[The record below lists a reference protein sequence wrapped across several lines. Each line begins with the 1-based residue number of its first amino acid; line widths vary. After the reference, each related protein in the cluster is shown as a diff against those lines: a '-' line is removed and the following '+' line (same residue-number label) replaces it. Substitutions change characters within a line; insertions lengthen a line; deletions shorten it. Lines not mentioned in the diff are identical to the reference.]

1 MYGRSRLFQL
11 LSLLPESLLAGVVV
25 ALVVG
30 IMWDPPIFNARWLG
44 VNALCMASGMWAT
57 ILSVDMM
64 TRYTYSFG
72 VCLAITASIG
82 SGVGSIQWLMLR
94 RRTAAA
100 GWWIPAMAASWTLV
114 WLLLYTIVPIL
125 GD

>member
-1 MYGRSRLFQL
+1 M

-30 IMWDPPIFNARWLG
+30 IMWDPPIFTARWLG

-57 ILSVDMM
+57 ILTVDMM
-64 TRYTYSFG
+64 AGSTYAFG
-72 VCLAITASIG
+72 VWLAITASIG
-82 SGVGSIQWLMLR
+82 SGVGGIQWLMLR
-94 RRTAAA
+94 RPTAAA